1 MGTPSAFLLVVL
13 SPILI
18 FSLALIGC
26 LLLDGINYLIHNKN
40 KNEQARKNRSV
51 AEAKQ

>member
-1 MGTPSAFLLVVL
+1 METPSVFLLVVL

-18 FSLALIGC
+18 FSLTLVGC
-26 LLLDGINYLIHNKN
+26 LLLDGINYLIHIKG
-40 KNEQARKNRSV
+40 KNEQARKNRPV